1 MDLKSEVAKPG
12 KVFWLEPV
20 HLHFHHGHEVRVK
33 VLWGE
38 GMKPEGT
45 LEGEDLAASVAD
57 PAGNRR
63 EARLVEMEGGQCA
76 VAFEASHEGIYTLT
90 VEALAGI
97 ARVMVPVGHHVSGK
111 GKADDRGLE
120 LVPVYYYEFH
130 CNDTAEIQ
138 VFLDGRPLSGA
149 KVKATY
155 HLYEGP
161 QLYPYQ
167 VETNERGIFRFTFKE
182 KGHWLFVVEQ
192 DQKFA
197 TLVVPGVH

>member
-1 MDLKSEVAKPG
+1 MNEKREGVEPG
-12 KVFWLEPV
+12 KVLWLEPV

-38 GMKPEGT
+38 GMKPEGA
-45 LEGEDLAASVAD
+45 LENENLTAFVAD

-63 EARLVEMEGGQCA
+63 EARLVSLEGGQCA
-76 VAFEASHEGIYTLT
+76 VAFEAGDEGIYTLT
-90 VEALAGI
+90 VGAAAGI

-111 GKADDRGLE
+111 GKAGGSGLE
-120 LVPVYYYEFH
+120 IVPVYYYEFRH
-130 CNDTAEIQ
+130 NDATEIQ
-138 VFLDGRPLSGA
+138 VFLDGRLLSGA
-149 KVKATY
+149 QVKATY

-182 KGHWLFVVEQ
+182 KGHWLFVVER
-192 DQKFA
+192 DDKFA